1 MPATNPTRPTTA
13 LRSPPARRR
22 TIRKGQPKNIRQP
35 IITKKPRKN
44 RVTGEEPPRGEN
56 SPLAMESP
64 IAPRISPMISG
75 RIYCTASALC
85 KPKPPA
91 VSRIKQARQ
100 NPIFAGFPMSTS
112 ATEIIP
118 MIPPAMAMLIR
129 SALKFILP
137 PSSVSLRRLY
147 YS

>member
-1 MPATNPTRPTTA
+1 M
-13 LRSPPARRR
+13 
-22 TIRKGQPKNIRQP
+22 
-35 IITKKPRKN
+35 
-44 RVTGEEPPRGEN
+44 GEEPPRGEN

-100 NPIFAGFPMSTS
+100 NPMLAGLPISTS

-118 MIPPAMAMLIR
+118 MIPPARAMLIR

-137 PSSVSLRRLY
+137 PPPSSIS
-147 YS
+147 SQ